1 MSIAYTRLL
10 AVLLVISLT
19 LSGCK
24 TLETKIASMDTCDW
38 VGTGVGAVAG
48 GVAGGAML
56 GGKEGY
62 ILGAMVGGF
71 VGNKIAS
78 MLDCHDKKAAATA
91 GVAAAEEPVGKTV
104 VWSSQGAKVELD
116 KVPGRAVTKVSSK
129 TAAEGNVSGSAAA
142 PTKTAAKTS
151 EKTAAK
157 TSSKTGTKTAGKA
170 GTATDAAPVAS
181 KEEVLVAK
189 TSAKVPIVSEGSSGS
204 WGYSRPLTALAR
216 TQDGRMC
223 RNVEHVVFDAK
234 GTQNAAVGTS
244 CLDAENRWV
253 IT

>member
-10 AVLLVISLT
+10 AVLLAISLT

-48 GVAGGAML
+48 GVAGGAL
-56 GGKEGY
+56 IGGKEGY

-129 TAAEGNVSGSAAA
+129 TAAEGNAA
-142 PTKTAAKTS
+142 PTKTAAKPS

-157 TSSKTGTKTAGKA
+157 TSSQTGTKTAGKA
-170 GTATDAAPVAS
+170 GAGPEATPVVA
-181 KEEVLVAK
+181 KEEVQVAK
-189 TSAKVPIVSEGSSGS
+189 NSTKAPIVSEGSSGS

-223 RNVEHVVFDAK
+223 RNVEHVVIDAK